1 MDDDYKFPLYRHVYV
16 ILNNKIE
23 SGVVCNINTTAMGI
37 CYSLRFAKA
46 GEDAWIGWFSEERL
60 HNSIADLTDSLED
73 DFNARKIEPKEAGP
87 EKPEKKQKAP
97 IDQSVL
103 DRLNDHYYK
112 IENLEHDV
120 EAIRQYRRLDILDA
134 KRASLTE
141 LNIKNCSDLLG
152 KLSTDVGYLQG
163 SNRLLQADI
172 KELQKKVKILEND

>member
-1 MDDDYKFPLYRHVYV
+1 MGSDMKFEAGTPVYFLYTNEIEKGVVNSRYPHDRNYLVYSEGQTYMLPENHVYESVSDLIDYLKKDYYRRAEEDYK
-16 ILNNKIE
+16 
-23 SGVVCNINTTAMGI
+23 T
-37 CYSLRFAKA
+37 
-46 GEDAWIGWFSEERL
+46 
-60 HNSIADLTDSLED
+60 
-73 DFNARKIEPKEAGP
+73 KEA
-87 EKPEKKQKAP
+87 EEKQKEP
-97 IDQSVL
+97 VDQSVL

-134 KRASLTE
+134 KRTSLTE

-172 KELQKKVKILEND
+172 KKLKEKVFAND